1 MMSSSSL
8 IAAPKRASCARHAR
22 GLLVL
27 LAAARSADPGAG
39 LSWFVVWIPA
49 AFALRLRR
57 VSPPAEA
64 PRCFS
69 RAFHLVR
76 SALGVEART
85 VGQRV
90 ASLVVSFERQ
100 TKRVVSRLAPRE
112 TTRARP
118 RRARGPKRDATAG
131 TGAIRRPRGS
141 RLLPHGKNPLA
152 LARGC
157 TNVSP
162 DLPIVDARDFQ
173 TQRVPSASREKGS
186 IGGFWGSQT
195 EARINRAR
203 NRSPIIGARIF
214 ADVERGRFFGG
225 RRQGATTTTKRAPLA
240 RALFDVSHV
249 RSLERTRHSRGVGV
263 MAASACAPVAP
274 LLGAAGRI
282 TANRH
287 CGGRTSR
294 CAARTAAARVP
305 RAIAVRAGE
314 SDGDVAVDRPD
325 GPGLPKKWTRVML
338 KVSGEA
344 LAGEGGFGI
353 DHEVVRNIAR
363 EVAGR
368 RSGAC
373 RWRSWWA
380 GDGGAAHEGKG
391 LDRASADYMGML
403 ATVMNAIS
411 MQAAVESHG
420 VPTRVMTAFAM
431 PEVAEPY
438 VRRRAI
444 RHLEK
449 GRVVIFGAGT
459 GNPFFTTDTGAAVLA
474 REINAQCVLKAT
486 MVDGVYDSDPK
497 RDPAAKLYE
506 SLTYETVQR
515 LGLGVMDLTAIT
527 LCQENDIPVV
537 VFNLNKRGNIASAL
551 RGNKV
556 GTCVSSDVEKFERA
570 GRGAPAEGGRWRYI
584 GKVRI

>member
-1 MMSSSSL
+1 
-8 IAAPKRASCARHAR
+8 
-22 GLLVL
+22 
-27 LAAARSADPGAG
+27 
-39 LSWFVVWIPA
+39 
-49 AFALRLRR
+49 
-57 VSPPAEA
+57 
-64 PRCFS
+64 
-69 RAFHLVR
+69 
-76 SALGVEART
+76 
-85 VGQRV
+85 
-90 ASLVVSFERQ
+90 
-100 TKRVVSRLAPRE
+100 
-112 TTRARP
+112 
-118 RRARGPKRDATAG
+118 
-131 TGAIRRPRGS
+131 
-141 RLLPHGKNPLA
+141 
-152 LARGC
+152 
-157 TNVSP
+157 
-162 DLPIVDARDFQ
+162 
-173 TQRVPSASREKGS
+173 
-186 IGGFWGSQT
+186 
-195 EARINRAR
+195 
-203 NRSPIIGARIF
+203 
-214 ADVERGRFFGG
+214 
-225 RRQGATTTTKRAPLA
+225 
-240 RALFDVSHV
+240 
-249 RSLERTRHSRGVGV
+249 
-263 MAASACAPVAP
+263 
-274 LLGAAGRI
+274 
-282 TANRH
+282 
-287 CGGRTSR
+287 
-294 CAARTAAARVP
+294 
-305 RAIAVRAGE
+305 
-314 SDGDVAVDRPD
+314 
-325 GPGLPKKWTRVML
+325 ML

-363 EVAGR
+363 EVAEAALGGVQVAVVVGGGNFFR
-368 RSGAC
+368 
-373 RWRSWWA
+373 
-380 GDGGAAHEGKG
+380 GAAHEGKG

-459 GNPFFTTDTGAAVLA
+459 GNPFFTTDTGAALRA
-474 REINAQCVLKAT
+474 AEINAQCVLKAT

-570 GRGAPAEGGRWRYI
+570 DEELPQKEG
-584 GKVRI
+584 V